1 VRGRII
7 AGVGEASRWW
17 SLAVQLLLVY
27 TLGGTLLSLPLTG
40 SVWPSDLPDMRP
52 YLAGAV
58 GVSAVLAAAVL
69 LRSRRLAVG
78 AAVLIPIVVA
88 AMWYA
93 YEIHWNRGLHDAA
106 GGGDAASIALL
117 LRGRNEGWLWGMGAN
132 TVAGAIASL
141 LYALFC
147 MWRLDRESE

>member
-1 VRGRII
+1 
-7 AGVGEASRWW
+7 VGEVARWW

-27 TLGGTLLSLPLTG
+27 TVGGTLLSLPFTG
-40 SVWPSDLPDMRP
+40 SVWPSEVPDVRP

-58 GVSAVLAAAVL
+58 GVSAALAAAVL

-88 AMWYA
+88 AVWYA
-93 YEIHWNRGLHDAA
+93 YEIHWNRGLQDAA

-117 LRGRNEGWLWGMGAN
+117 LRGRNEGWLWGVGAN
-132 TVAGAIASL
+132 TVVGSMASL

-147 MWRLDRESE
+147 MWRQGRESD